1 MIYGINDIKQIN
13 CRPNWEVQWGWSFY
27 SRQEVQAMRSQLP
40 AIHHIEDAII
50 WQSDGS
56 PIEVVIRFWVRQ
68 WEHSAAETDDTLSS
82 VMVIGHQVSSED
94 DSGIEMEELGAV
106 QEMV

>member
-1 MIYGINDIKQIN
+1 MCG
-13 CRPNWEVQWGWSFY
+13 
-27 SRQEVQAMRSQLP
+27 QLP

-56 PIEVVIRFWVRQ
+56 PIEAAIGFWVR
-68 WEHSAAETDDTLSS
+68 WWGHSVAETDDTSSS
-82 VMVIGHQVSSED
+82 VMVIGHQVSSMD
-94 DSGIEMEELGAV
+94 DSGIEMEEFGAV